1 MRRKWKSY
9 GRCAGTVILKEA
21 DQKERDALQR
31 FFGKPLYETDIR
43 FTLPAWERALKDTS
57 FSDVDMKELLEAY
70 FHEELEGAKESR
82 GKAKEELEQFW
93 NEAEQGA
100 QKAAGTWGTIWLE
113 RMWNEKRWGYQLVM
127 RIYKNDRQEALKS
140 VSVVIHA
147 LIIAERSSKTTHEFR
162 ECAGT
167 GVPFGCPENVGEI
180 AHKFG
185 EWAGASFGCPENV
198 GEAVC
203 LRHTDCNNLESF
215 RCPENVGETAPQFKE
230 KARAAF
236 EGASLLRLAVCSAQA
251 AGWPHALDYQQTE
264 GKLFIQALCSIFQ
277 LTAESAEERMEVY
290 YRAGLAADTLSSF
303 TIARGLI
310 LLEAEEKEHPAY
322 RILRERKE
330 ICHLSLEVLGGL
342 SGADSVNKRVYV
354 LENQMVFSQIC
365 EVCFETDSAILCT
378 SGQCRTA
385 SLILLDMLLDSG
397 CEIWYSGDFDP
408 EGMLIADKL
417 VKRGGGRIHLWHY
430 SEEEY
435 RQSVSKQEIKA
446 ESLQMLGRLENHR
459 LIQIGKVMAAE
470 KRAAY
475 QERLLA
481 ALISDILEKSPI
493 H

>member
-1 MRRKWKSY
+1 MNNRAEECAAFFKKDSGYRRAFEQMRRKWKGY
-9 GRCAGTVILKEA
+9 GRCAGTVVLKEA
-21 DQKERDALQR
+21 NQKERDALQR

-70 FHEELEGAKESR
+70 FHENMEGAKESR
-82 GKAKEELEQFW
+82 SRAQEELERFQ
-93 NEAEQGA
+93 NKLVQTA
-100 QKAAGTWGTIWLE
+100 QKAAGTWSAVWLE
-113 RMWNEKRWGYQLVM
+113 RMWDEKRWGYQLLM
-127 RIYKNDRQEALKS
+127 RIYKNDQQEALKS
-140 VSVVIHA
+140 AAVVIHA
-147 LIIAERSSKTTHEFR
+147 LAIAEKSNETIREFR
-162 ECAGT
+162 EYTGT
-167 GVPFGCPENVGEI
+167 GVPFGCL
-180 AHKFG
+180 
-185 EWAGASFGCPENV
+185 ENV
-198 GEAVC
+198 GEA
-203 LRHTDCNNLESF
+203 
-215 RCPENVGETAPQFKE
+215 APQFKE
-230 KARAAF
+230 KAGASF
-236 EGASLLRLAVCSAQA
+236 EGSSLLRLAVCSAQA

-264 GKLFIQALCSIFQ
+264 GKLFVQALCSIFQ
-277 LTAESAEERMEVY
+277 LTAESAEERMEIY

-303 TIARGLI
+303 TIARGLV

-342 SGADSVNKRVYV
+342 AGADSASKRVYV

-365 EVCFETDSAILCT
+365 EACCETDSAILCT

-385 SLILLDMLLDSG
+385 SLILLDMLRDSG

-430 SEEEY
+430 SVVEY
-435 RQSVSKQEIKA
+435 RQSISKQEIKA

-459 LIQIGKVMAAE
+459 LVRIGKVMAAE